1 MDSNRSANVAAN
13 ESRNKNL
20 ADIHFNSLRA
30 NFDLV
35 SSVEKS
41 QMSGKSIAVDIST
54 LSVCGASCCCS
65 KAVQVVRLADW
76 SNYPLCKVVMTFHRG
91 AGALIASIRL
101 RASAASGLRG

>member
-1 MDSNRSANVAAN
+1 MDSKRSANVAAN

-20 ADIHFNSLRA
+20 ADIHFHSLRA

-41 QMSGKSIAVDIST
+41 QMSGKPIAVDIST
-54 LSVCGASCCCS
+54 LSVCGASCRCS
-65 KAVQVVRLADW
+65 KAIQVVRPGGLVDLLFVQG
-76 SNYPLCKVVMTFHRG
+76 SKTFHRG